1 MIGKRLEYL
10 ERAVYVCPFCGLSVF
25 ESKDDIITCK
35 RCKRQIRHLPS
46 KELEGVGFEFPYRYV
61 ADWYEY
67 QEKFVSQLS
76 LSDCIETPMY
86 RESVGLWEVILFDRK
101 RLIDK
106 KSEIELYGDRFVIM
120 TSEETL
126 TLPFAAISAVTVLG
140 KNKLNIYF
148 GERVYQIKGDK
159 RFNALKYVNL
169 FYHEHNLR
177 KGEQYEFLG
186 L

>member
-1 MIGKRLEYL
+1 M
-10 ERAVYVCPFCGLSVF
+10 
-25 ESKDDIITCK
+25 
-35 RCKRQIRHLPS
+35 
-46 KELEGVGFEFPYRYV
+46 
-61 ADWYEY
+61 
-67 QEKFVSQLS
+67 
-76 LSDCIETPMY
+76 
-86 RESVGLWEVILFDRK
+86 FDRK

-106 KSEIELYGDRFVIM
+106 KSEIELYGDRFVIT

-148 GERVYQIKGDK
+148 GEKVYQIKGDK
-159 RFNALKYVNL
+159 RFNALKDVNL
-169 FYHEHNLR
+169 FYHEHNVR